1 MKKIVKIIS
10 AIAMAFILCVPLAL
24 VGCAKHYTITISIVS
39 GSGYVRKIGTTQ
51 NLDRVNDVEEGKSFE
66 YGVIPQTHYEI
77 DYVKQ
82 NGETIYNVE
91 LGANNKYTPNKSN
104 GAIYFPIVDV
114 DKEYSILVAFRP
126 VTYYIEYYFTN
137 DGGDYE
143 QFVYGGDVYR
153 TEGNCATKLGIEEF
167 ASLNLKRFDG
177 TQYVALGFTKD
188 SVLTRNWTLY
198 TEASEAE
205 LKAVLGLE

>member
-1 MKKIVKIIS
+1 MKKIKIVLSVLIFLLIFS
-10 AIAMAFILCVPLAL
+10 
-24 VGCAKHYTITISIVS
+24 
-39 GSGYVRKIGTTQ
+39 IGTTTVSA
-51 NLDRVNDVEEGKSFE
+51 DMGPKPASYITIKGIEGE
-66 YGVIPQTHYEI
+66 YVACFAAKEAWGPNYDYERWIEYEI

-91 LGANNKYTPNKSN
+91 LGANNKYTPNETSR
-104 GAIYFPIVDV
+104 AIYIPILDV
-114 DKEYSILVAFRP
+114 DKEYSVLVAFRP
-126 VTYYIEYYFTN
+126 ITYYIEYYFTN

-177 TQYVALGFTKD
+177 TQYLALGFTKD
-188 SVLTRNWTLY
+188 SVLNNNWTLY